1 LSESSF
7 TCPGLQA
14 SGLVRRLFK
23 SSVYT
28 GFLFIKGLDRFH
40 YITNMGTGRFGT
52 CDKELQICLLP
63 IWEQVDSVLFSG
75 LHIWPLLSSTWMGI
89 LDSELMSALSFP
101 TTVVCDKFGIEILLK
116 T

>member
-1 LSESSF
+1 MYSIKLFLNFHLSESSF

-14 SGLVRRLFK
+14 SGLVQRLFK

-63 IWEQVDSVLFSG
+63 IWEQVG
-75 LHIWPLLSSTWMGI
+75 L
-89 LDSELMSALSFP
+89 ELVTKSYRFAY
-101 TTVVCDKFGIEILLK
+101 CQYGNR
-116 T
+116 